1 MQLKFTTIT
10 GCNRGKERTTRES
23 ISGAVKAFHQ
33 RTRGYVNYLHASQ
46 SLKQLRD
53 NIPGYTY
60 EDHLH
65 TEEEAEQML
74 IDANSFI
81 QKYFPWMKD
90 FVIFQLSDG
99 TVRLDAADRAFLEAD

>member
-1 MQLKFTTIT
+1 LKEPIPGTVRSFP
-10 GCNRGKERTTRES
+10 ERT
-23 ISGAVKAFHQ
+23 G
-33 RTRGYVNYLHASQ
+33 GYVNYLYDSRA
-46 SLKQLRD
+46 LKRFRD
-53 NIPGYTY
+53 NIPGYAY

-74 IDANSFI
+74 NDANSLI

-99 TVRLDAADRAFLEAD
+99 TVRLDAADRAFLDES